1 MATIEFHLEDGFEY
15 VELNQLL
22 KLCGLVGSG
31 GEGKHVVASGAV
43 TVDGQVELRR
53 TCKIRAG
60 QWVQVGGQ
68 DIRVLAPVAG
78 G

>member
-22 KLCGLVGSG
+22 KHCGLVGSG

-60 QWVQVGGQ
+60 QRVQLGGQ
-68 DIRVLAPVAG
+68 EIRVLAPVAG

>member
-1 MATIEFHLEDGFEY
+1 MGTIEFHLEDGREY

-43 TVDGQVELRR
+43 VVDGQVELRR

-60 QWVQVGGQ
+60 QQVQVDGRL
-68 DIRVLAPVAG
+68 IRVLAPVAG

>member
-1 MATIEFHLEDGFEY
+1 MATIEFHLEDGFDY

-60 QWVQVGGQ
+60 QRVQVGGQ

>member
-1 MATIEFHLEDGFEY
+1 MGTIEFHLEDGREY

-43 TVDGQVELRR
+43 DVDGQVELRR

-60 QWVQVGGQ
+60 QQVQVDGRL
-68 DIRVLAPVAG
+68 IRVLAPVAG

>member
-1 MATIEFHLEDGFEY
+1 MGTIEFHLEDGREY

-43 TVDGQVELRR
+43 VVDDQVELRR

-60 QWVQVGGQ
+60 QQVQVDGRL
-68 DIRVLAPVAG
+68 IRVLAPVAG